1 MAKILKLPVQPPSK
15 LGFQRVKKRKKKD
28 AEDQGQLNLFFAP
41 TTSGARIVSLPSR
54 LGPFEEALMLD
65 ERGDRQAAEKYLKA
79 IEAGDGVADAYCNL
93 GILESQAAR
102 NARAYDCFTQSL
114 KLDAR
119 HLESHYN
126 LGNLYFDDGDLR
138 LARMHYEIAAE
149 LQPTFP
155 NTYFNLGLALALLED
170 FSAAIEALNRYK
182 ELVSK
187 EEGSKA
193 DELLASLKQSVAVQ
207 RKSKS

>member
-1 MAKILKLPVQPPSK
+1 
-15 LGFQRVKKRKKKD
+15 
-28 AEDQGQLNLFFAP
+28 
-41 TTSGARIVSLPSR
+41 
-54 LGPFEEALMLD
+54 
-65 ERGDRQAAEKYLKA
+65 
-79 IEAGDGVADAYCNL
+79 
-93 GILESQAAR
+93 
-102 NARAYDCFTQSL
+102 
-114 KLDAR
+114 
-119 HLESHYN
+119 
-126 LGNLYFDDGDLR
+126 
-138 LARMHYEIAAE
+138 MHYEIAAE

-170 FSAAIEALNRYK
+170 FPAAIEALNKYK